1 MTVHAARHLT
11 ERRSIG
17 RTRIDRGALLFF
29 AGREG
34 VFACC
39 VENVTN
45 HGAGVRLSG
54 LGILPSE
61 FDLSFDNFRSIRRCR
76 LAWRIGEFT
85 GVQFLS

>member
-1 MTVHAARHLT
+1 MA
-11 ERRSIG
+11 
-17 RTRIDRGALLFF
+17 RTRVDRGALFFF

-45 HGAGVRLSG
+45 HGGVR
-54 LGILPSE
+54 P
-61 FDLSFDNFRSIRRCR
+61 NFRTIRRCR
-76 LAWRIGEFT
+76 LAWRSSDFI